1 MTGCVLH
8 CVAFELSRL
17 QTRGSLC
24 QYQTP
29 HSALIQLSRSH
40 SICISMLL
48 STFSYKYTLPSLHPI
63 TPETTQGPGGASTTR
78 LNVLKK
84 AQYKRTYRNK
94 HQNSK
99 LLQLYYYY
107 RDFPPKFLSFS
118 IFIKLDFRVGL
129 FV

>member
-29 HSALIQLSRSH
+29 HSALTQLSRSPYLH
-40 SICISMLL
+40 FYASEYFLL
-48 STFSYKYTLPSLHPI
+48 QYTLPSLHPI

>member
-1 MTGCVLH
+1 MSIPDPPLCLNPALPLTLH
-8 CVAFELSRL
+8 LHFYASEYFLL
-17 QTRGSLC
+17 Q
-24 QYQTP
+24 
-29 HSALIQLSRSH
+29 
-40 SICISMLL
+40 
-48 STFSYKYTLPSLHPI
+48 YTLPSLHPI

>member
-8 CVAFELSRL
+8 CVVFELSRL

-29 HSALIQLSRSH
+29 HPALTQLSRSH
-40 SICISMLL
+40 SHLHFYACEYFLL
-48 STFSYKYTLPSLHPI
+48 QYTFPSLYPI

-84 AQYKRTYRNK
+84 SQYKRTYRNK

-99 LLQLYYYY
+99 LLQFYYYY
-107 RDFPPKFLSFS
+107 RDFFPQVSEFFLFS
-118 IFIKLDFRVGL
+118 IQFSLS
-129 FV
+129 